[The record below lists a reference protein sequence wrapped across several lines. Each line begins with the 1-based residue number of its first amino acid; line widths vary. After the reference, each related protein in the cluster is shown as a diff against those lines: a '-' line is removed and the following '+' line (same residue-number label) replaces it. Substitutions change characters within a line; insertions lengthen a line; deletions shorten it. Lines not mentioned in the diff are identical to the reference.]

1 MRKAPRKEKGGLS
14 RPGLIEIWQAR
25 DRLIQL
31 PAQTKNRDQRRAPNW
46 PAAGPD
52 LSRFSE
58 FERHRGCGFTRLGDP
73 QWRRQETAPRP
84 GAIRFG
90 GGRPHSPGAAHPSLV
105 WLPITLG
112 TLCLIF
118 CKSRKTSVSYWPKW
132 RLNCRRAGQIG
143 REARGKPDRACLVPA
158 GVQSHASIGASFMCI
173 GPGARP

>member
-1 MRKAPRKEKGGLS
+1 MKFMRKAPRKEKGGLS

-84 GAIRFG
+84 GAIRWRKAYTFA
-90 GGRPHSPGAAHPSLV
+90 GRG
-105 WLPITLG
+105 
-112 TLCLIF
+112 
-118 CKSRKTSVSYWPKW
+118 TSVSCLATYYPRYSLLNLLQSEKDFCLLLVKMENKLPPGYPNWPRGSQEATPGRPGSGW
-132 RLNCRRAGQIG
+132 CAEEGACRGRA
-143 REARGKPDRACLVPA
+143 
-158 GVQSHASIGASFMCI
+158 
-173 GPGARP
+173 